1 VLAELLCPG
10 CGRKS
15 YNPAS
20 ERIPACPDC
29 GQEPQVVDT
38 FRDRRRV
45 PAPVKRDRR
54 RPSDPALQQPEQ
66 AGDS

>member
-1 VLAELLCPG
+1 VLAALECPE

-15 YNPAS
+15 YSPVD
-20 ERIPACPDC
+20 EPIPACPVC
-29 GQEPQVVDT
+29 GQEPHVVDT

-54 RPSDPALQQPEQ
+54 TAD
-66 AGDS
+66 

>member
-1 VLAELLCPG
+1 VLAELSCAG

-15 YNPAS
+15 YLPAG
-20 ERIPACPDC
+20 ERIPPCPEC
-29 GQEPQVVDT
+29 GQEQRVLDT

-54 RPSDPALQQPEQ
+54 HNR
-66 AGDS
+66 